1 MVCFYDIGLN
11 TGLVVINR
19 ERNCAATLVFFN
31 THILNRQLDLKR
43 AIPVQISLVNHFC
56 IFP

>member
-1 MVCFYDIGLN
+1 M
-11 TGLVVINR
+11 INR

-31 THILNRQLDLKR
+31 TQILNRQLELKR
-43 AIPVQISLVNHFC
+43 AIPVQISLVNCFC